1 MTESYKSRKRRIF
14 EIIQIGKDGD
24 WVSNLFD
31 GFLVVLILANLIIAV
46 LDTYDI
52 SAELSRTLSYIENFT
67 IICFAIEYGLR
78 LWTADLLYPVGSR
91 KRAVEK
97 FIFSFEGIIELLSF
111 LPAFLPFFFPAGITA
126 LRIFRVIR
134 ILRLFRINAYYD
146 GMNIIKEVLVNKL
159 DQLLS
164 SVIIILILMF
174 AASLCMYSLEHEAQ
188 PDVFKNAFSGM
199 WWAVAAL
206 LTVGYGDIY
215 PITFAGQLFGMA
227 ITFLGVLMV
236 AIPTGIISA
245 GCIELYTKQKS
256 LREAAV
262 HADVRFVKLEIR
274 RNHPWAHLKIREL
287 PLPPGLMVV
296 IIQRGERIIV
306 PKGNTQVNLGDRLVL
321 VAEGFQDDVGVTLQ
335 EIGLGE
341 RHSWVNKKIKDIQF
355 THNELVVIVKRAG
368 RVLIPNGDLCFE
380 EGDRVYVYRKSGF
393 DLDHSDDVRI

>member
-1 MTESYKSRKRRIF
+1 MTDSYKSGKRRLF

-24 WVSNLFD
+24 RASQLFD
-31 GFLVVLILANLIIAV
+31 VFLVILILANLVIAV
-46 LDTYDI
+46 MDTYDI

-67 IICFAIEYGLR
+67 IACFAVEYALR
-78 LWTADLLYPVGSR
+78 LWTSDLLYPMVSK
-91 KRAVEK
+91 KRAAEK
-97 FIFSFEGIIELLSF
+97 FVFSFEGIIDLLSF
-111 LPAFLPFFFPAGITA
+111 LPACLPIFFPAGITA

-146 GMNIIKEVLVNKL
+146 GMNIIKEVLVNKV

-215 PITFAGQLFGMA
+215 PITLAGQIFGMA

-262 HADVRFVKLEIR
+262 HADVRFVKLEVR
-274 RNHPWAHLKIREL
+274 RNHPWAHMKIHEL

-296 IIQRGERIIV
+296 IIQRGERVIV
-306 PKGNTQVNLGDRLVL
+306 PKGSTQINMGDRLVL

-335 EIGLGE
+335 EVGLGE
-341 RHSWVNKKIKDIQF
+341 KHPWVNKKIKEIHF

-368 RVLIPNGDLCFE
+368 RVLIPNGGLCFE
-380 EGDRVYVYRKSGF
+380 PGDRVYLYRKSGI